1 MHCFDTVHALFMDPT
16 VTLFKKN
23 IKNESHGIIHT
34 FKNYF
39 ITVFQFLIFNFQFQQ
54 KYVVSKW
61 NLNTLSTPQEVLL
74 V

>member
-23 IKNESHGIIHT
+23 IKHESHGIIHT

-39 ITVFQFLIFNFQFQQ
+39 AIVFSVF
-54 KYVVSKW
+54 SKNKLYSNGPLVAKNTKNVDL
-61 NLNTLSTPQEVLL
+61 NLN
-74 V
+74 